1 MSERDIKVKLA
12 AAKSAAGNASC
23 PVREVS
29 DDGSGKSLAG

>member
-1 MSERDIKVKLA
+1 MSESDIKVKLA
-12 AAKSAAGNASC
+12 AAKGAAGNASR